1 MRRGLARNVLAIAAW
16 AFVAAVVI
24 QVFLAGL
31 GVFRSP
37 ADFDLHRNFGYALEL
52 AILLIGAL
60 AAVLRVGRRIVG
72 LTILI
77 FVLFLLQ
84 SVLVNLRESYP
95 VVAALHPVNGF
106 VILLSAILL
115 ARETWRLGGFSER

>member
-16 AFVAAVVI
+16 GFVAAVFI

-37 ADFDLHRNFGYALEL
+37 ADFDLHRNFGYGLEL
-52 AILLIGAL
+52 AILIIGAL
-60 AAVLRVGRRIVG
+60 AAVLRVGRRIIG
-72 LTILI
+72 LALLI

-84 SVLVNLRESYP
+84 SVFVNLRTSLP

-115 ARETWRLGGFSER
+115 ARETWRLGGLTEQ